1 MRSIG
6 QVLVWTV
13 LGFAAT
19 LFAADPTPEQ
29 QQFQDF
35 VRAQAAKMRSADR
48 TPQSK
53 AEWLKQREA
62 IRRGLEEAWGGFP
75 ASPCP
80 LEPKKLGEEQRDGYR
95 FEKLIFQTMPGVWM
109 TAFAYVPDT
118 PGPHAAILQ
127 VHGHWK
133 GAKQDPVVQA
143 RCIGAAKLGFF
154 VLAVDAFGAGER
166 GLTKNLGEYHGE
178 MVGATLFPIGRPL
191 SGIQVYENMRAVE
204 YLQSR
209 PEVDRQN
216 IGITGASG
224 GGNQSMYAGC
234 YDERIGCLVPCCSVG
249 TYDSYLTT
257 ACCMCEVVP
266 NALTFTEEWGV
277 LGLAAPRGLMPINAT
292 QDAFQFSVG
301 EALKSLGPAERVFE
315 VMGQLKKLRHAV
327 FDWKHDYSRPMREAM
342 YGWMAWNLRGEGD
355 GSPIPEPKFDTF
367 DPEAIR
373 CFPNETRPDDWLTLP
388 QFAAREGRQ
397 LIADWPIPNTKE
409 AWDKQAAEMRK
420 TLVEKTFGGFPEQ
433 IPLQVRKLPGDEK
446 NVTLLRFEPE
456 PGIQLTA
463 RWEHPQADPRETTIL
478 LTLEGREAALQSNA
492 AQALRGQGSNFVTL
506 DLRAT
511 GKLAW
516 PNDRIARAVDHNT
529 AQWSLWIGRPL
540 LGQWTYDVLRLMDV
554 LQESQQPKVGS
565 IKINADGPAGV
576 VALCVAAVDQEARL
590 AQVTT
595 SRMPASYVEP
605 NSFLLGRVGILAPGI
620 VRDVGDIP
628 HIAALALRTNI
639 TIQEPFLRKGDGEGS
654 NLESSTAARKSRTD
668 SYVVTRQLAELAKLA
683 DKLQVEL
690 VDTLPPK

>member
-1 MRSIG
+1 MPLIRRI
-6 QVLVWTV
+6 L
-13 LGFAAT
+13 FAAFVSFAAS

-29 QQFQDF
+29 RQFQEF
-35 VRAQAAKMRSADR
+35 VRAQATTMRSPDR

-53 AEWLKQREA
+53 EEWYKRRET
-62 IRRGLEEAWGGFP
+62 IRRGLEVSWGGFP
-75 ASPCP
+75 ETPCP
-80 LEPKKLGEEQRDGYR
+80 LEPKKLGEEQRDGYG

-118 PGPHAAILQ
+118 PGRHAAILQ

-191 SGIQVYENMRAVE
+191 SGIQVYENMRAVD

-209 PEVDRQN
+209 PEVDPKN

-234 YDERIGCLVPCCSVG
+234 YDERIGCTVPCCSVG

-301 EALKSLGPAERVFE
+301 EALKSVGPAERVFD
-315 VMGQLKKLRHAV
+315 VMGQPKKLRHAV
-327 FDWKHDYSRPMREAM
+327 FDWKHDYSQPMREAM
-342 YGWMAWNLRGEGD
+342 YGWMAWNLRNKGD
-355 GSPIPEPKFDTF
+355 GSPIPEPVFETF
-367 DPEAIR
+367 DPETIR
-373 CFPNETRPDDWLTLP
+373 CFPNNSRPDDWLTLP

-397 LIADWPIPNTKE
+397 LMADWPIPKS
-409 AWDKQAAEMRK
+409 QAAWSKQSAEIRQ
-420 TLVEKTFGGFPEQ
+420 TLVEKTFGGFPEKT
-433 IPLQVRKLPGDEK
+433 PLHVRKLPSDEQD
-446 NVTLLRFEPE
+446 VTLLRFEPE

-463 RWEHPQADPRETTIL
+463 RWEHPHADPEATVIL
-478 LTLEGREAALQSNA
+478 LDLNGREAVPNRAGLPPMLERRN
-492 AQALRGQGSNFVTL
+492 LVTI

-511 GKLAW
+511 GRLAW
-516 PNDRIARAVDHNT
+516 PNDKIGRAPDHNT

-540 LGQWTYDVLRLMDV
+540 LGQWTWDVQRL
-554 LQESQQPKVGS
+554 LEALESQKDLPLGNVEIYGQ
-565 IKINADGPAGV
+565 GPAGV
-576 VALCVAAVDQEARL
+576 VALCAAAVDDQHRI
-590 AQVTT
+590 QSVTAVNT
-595 SRMPASYVEP
+595 LS
-605 NSFLLGRVGILAPGI
+605 SFISDVPYESQRVGILAPGML
-620 VRDVGDIP
+620 RDVGDIS
-628 HIAALALRTNI
+628 HLAALSQHAQVEIRNPVTS
-639 TIQEPFLRKGDGEGS
+639 DGTRLSQQQAEQ
-654 NLESSTAARKSRTD
+654 AFA
-668 SYVVTRQLAELAKLA
+668 VTRTLTGFASSQPAFLLICTEP
-683 DKLQVEL
+683 VEANRGQ
-690 VDTLPPK
+690 